1 MLFIL
6 ITGVQVF
13 FSKSVAPPYE
23 SLGNVKLD
31 SVIVSYINSATSS
44 IDMTLYS
51 LFHLDGEEPVATY
64 IVDALKSAKDRG
76 VRIRIIAENEKG
88 QSSSASFPFL
98 QELVNYG
105 IPVLFDGNA
114 DIGYECDYNYGDLM
128 HNKFIVIDGHIV
140 ITGSTNFSYEGTRS
154 QANNLII
161 IDNENLA
168 DIFTQEF
175 EEMWGGAGDYPNM
188 YQCRF
193 QDYKSDNTPHIVRIN
208 DGVIDSI
215 MVFFSPTD
223 GLKYRVLDMID
234 YASSEIDLNLNVFTR
249 CEYSD
254 AMWPKHYMV
263 HAVVDNGTWSMEPV
277 KSMRGVGSSCDVS
290 SWSPPADIYRG
301 EVYIHHKYAIFDRY
315 AVLTGSMNWSR
326 AGYDYNDE
334 NTIIV
339 FSHRVADIYLH
350 EFKDRMEEAGGSVSQ
365 GETTGKNLPFSERYD
380 ILGRRSN
387 GGRTGIW
394 IGRGTKGIELEKH

>member
-1 MLFIL
+1 MIIL
-6 ITGVQVF
+6 VLGQVSVF
-13 FSKSVAPPYE
+13 FSKSVAPPYDG
-23 SLGNVKLD
+23 LGNVKLD
-31 SVIVSYINSATSS
+31 SVIVSYINSATST
-44 IDMTLYS
+44 IDMTIYS

-64 IVDALKSAKDRG
+64 IVNALKSAKDRG

-140 ITGSTNFSYEGTRS
+140 ITGSTNFSYEATRS
-154 QANNLII
+154 QANNLIV
-161 IDNENLA
+161 IDNEELA
-168 DIFTQEF
+168 SIFTQEF
-175 EEMWGGAGDYPNM
+175 EEMWGGSGDAPNI
-188 YQCRF
+188 YTCRF
-193 QDYKSDNTPHIVRIN
+193 QDYKSDNTPHVVRIMN
-208 DGVIDSI
+208 GVVDSI
-215 MVFFSPTD
+215 LVYFSPTD
-223 GLKYRVLDMID
+223 DLKYRVLDMID
-234 YASSEIDLNLNVFTR
+234 YASQEIDLNLNVFTR

-263 HAVVDNGTWSMEPV
+263 NAVVDYGTWSMEPV
-277 KSMRGVGSSCDVS
+277 KSMRGISSSCSVS
-290 SWSPPADIYRG
+290 AWNPPADIYYG

-339 FSHRVADIYLH
+339 FSSRIADIYLH
-350 EFKDRMEEAGGSVSQ
+350 EFKARFEEAGGTI
-365 GETTGKNLPFSERYD
+365 GIDERN
-380 ILGRRSN
+380 IATRPV
-387 GGRTGIW
+387 
-394 IGRGTKGIELEKH
+394 KGIFDITGRAVEPDKRGILIKDGRKVVEW